1 VTAPIPSAPAG
12 PGTRDAFVL
21 AGGDP
26 VDAAV
31 LLGLPAPSLV
41 VAADGGLA
49 LAGPLGLEVDV
60 LVGDLDS
67 VDPVQL
73 AAAEAAGTRVE
84 RHPVAKDAT
93 DLALALFA
101 ARDAGADRI
110 TVVGGH
116 GGRADHLLAN
126 WLLLASHELAGCEV
140 RARSDAASIEV
151 VRPGQPSWLAG
162 EVGAF
167 VSLIPVHGAA
177 HGVTTGGLRFP
188 LDGGTLEP
196 GSSRGVSNE
205 FSAPR
210 ASVELTDGVL
220 LAVRPRTDPGPPT

>member
-1 VTAPIPSAPAG
+1 
-12 PGTRDAFVL
+12 
-21 AGGDP
+21 
-26 VDAAV
+26 V

-162 EVGAF
+162 EVGAL